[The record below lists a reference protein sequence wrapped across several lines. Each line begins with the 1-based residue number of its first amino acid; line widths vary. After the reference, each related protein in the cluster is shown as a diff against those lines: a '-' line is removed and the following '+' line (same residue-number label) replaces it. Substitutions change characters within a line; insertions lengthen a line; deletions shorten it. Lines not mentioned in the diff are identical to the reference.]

1 MIIEAKGN
9 FAPRQ
14 GQKGEP
20 CGGAKPQEHPAE
32 RPPEGRNVLACQ
44 NLYCVITTGTLKA
57 KKGIWCP
64 GGALGMM
71 IARGDF
77 YEHND
82 KFP

>member
-9 FAPRQ
+9 FCPRQ

-32 RPPEGRNVLACQ
+32 RPPEGRNVLA
-44 NLYCVITTGTLKA
+44 LPKLILRYYYWHIKG

-64 GGALGMM
+64 GGALGYDDCE
-71 IARGDF
+71 R
-77 YEHND
+77 
-82 KFP
+82 